1 MKLLETREEKYTVTK
16 EDTRSGSEDA
26 ESEHS
31 RYDVKEPMMHKKK
44 ARFVMPEDAQKKLSM
59 MRQQTTYLQKQ
70 RLTEMQQLKKG
81 FVSRKSI
88 SPSRRISVLERQ
100 ANLMRKK
107 SVFENI
113 SENNKLLHKN
123 TKTAERLAGIQE
135 EVIM

>member
-1 MKLLETREEKYTVTK
+1 
-16 EDTRSGSEDA
+16 
-26 ESEHS
+26 
-31 RYDVKEPMMHKKK
+31 MHKKK

-123 TKTAERLAGIQE
+123 TKTAERLAGIQAE
-135 EVIM
+135 GIM

>member
-1 MKLLETREEKYTVTK
+1 
-16 EDTRSGSEDA
+16 
-26 ESEHS
+26 
-31 RYDVKEPMMHKKK
+31 MHKKK

-113 SENNKLLHKN
+113 SENNKLLHKKQPG
-123 TKTAERLAGIQE
+123 THKMTSTQTI
-135 EVIM
+135 

>member
-1 MKLLETREEKYTVTK
+1 
-16 EDTRSGSEDA
+16 
-26 ESEHS
+26 
-31 RYDVKEPMMHKKK
+31 MHKKK

-135 EVIM
+135 EGIM

>member
-1 MKLLETREEKYTVTK
+1 
-16 EDTRSGSEDA
+16 
-26 ESEHS
+26 
-31 RYDVKEPMMHKKK
+31 MHKKK
-44 ARFVMPEDAQKKLSM
+44 ARFVMPEDAQRKLSM

>member
-1 MKLLETREEKYTVTK
+1 
-16 EDTRSGSEDA
+16 
-26 ESEHS
+26 
-31 RYDVKEPMMHKKK
+31 MMHKKK

>member
-1 MKLLETREEKYTVTK
+1 
-16 EDTRSGSEDA
+16 
-26 ESEHS
+26 
-31 RYDVKEPMMHKKK
+31 MHKKK

>member
-1 MKLLETREEKYTVTK
+1 
-16 EDTRSGSEDA
+16 
-26 ESEHS
+26 
-31 RYDVKEPMMHKKK
+31 MHKKK

-113 SENNKLLHKN
+113 SENNKLIHKN
-123 TKTAERLAGIQE
+123 TKMAERLAGIQE

>member
-1 MKLLETREEKYTVTK
+1 
-16 EDTRSGSEDA
+16 
-26 ESEHS
+26 
-31 RYDVKEPMMHKKK
+31 MHKKK
-44 ARFVMPEDAQKKLSM
+44 ARFVMPEDAQRKLSM

-88 SPSRRISVLERQ
+88 SRSRRISVLERQ